1 MTSGE
6 TLNQLTLKSFSV
18 QNRALLQFRTSNAIA
33 YHIHHEFTSC
43 KNMACEAR
51 NITKSHGYD
60 FNVANHEAVVV
71 LLSEQHRTESIWV
84 NNMCTIL
91 DVISPSAIIEKLHGS
106 WRYLRSHSTMLGL
119 LCLRSWPWYVNGT
132 LWKKEHDPV
141 WRTCLVWILFIW
153 SLLICSVTMDGLV
166 CVNKNWAYSSESNVR
181 ECKSGKTYEIT
192 GKERLRYIDC

>member
-6 TLNQLTLKSFSV
+6 TLNQITLKCFSV

-33 YHIHHEFTSC
+33 YHIHHGFTSC
-43 KNMACEAR
+43 KNMAREAR
-51 NITKSHGYD
+51 NITKSHGND
-60 FNVANHEAVVV
+60 FNVANHEAVVA

-91 DVISPSAIIEKLHGS
+91 DVIIPSAIIEKLHGS
-106 WRYLRSHSTMLGL
+106 WRYLHSHSTMLVFPC
-119 LCLRSWPWYVNGT
+119 LCSWPWYVNGT
-132 LWKKEHDPV
+132 LWKKEHGLV

-166 CVNKNWAYSSESNVR
+166 CVNKNWAHSESNVR
-181 ECKSGKTYEIT
+181 K
-192 GKERLRYIDC
+192 